1 MKLPIANKLF
11 ILEELL
17 ERYHFSF
24 FFSSQEQERET
35 IDDET
40 KSILKKSA

>member
-24 FFSSQEQERET
+24 FSSQEQERET